1 MIEKLKDNRVLITRV
16 LLCVMTVFLVSGLFM
31 TTSFAEKD
39 DHDDDFSFYRV
50 ASAAASYYDQTHN
63 DKGDNKIGITKF
75 KQDGDTVS
83 KVENIGVAGNLVGFV
98 DEDYSKGLFGA
109 TVSKL
114 SASSQSRSYMSFRS
128 NEPALLAY
136 VQYGHALQMLG
147 LDSTA
152 NTSLDISAIVR
163 FIGGGLLIVAYSLA
177 IMVSLLFKAVLTMLQ
192 ALNPFAWFLGSDA
205 VNVPFRSWFSGASK
219 HMPTALSGVQKLVSS
234 LYSSMS
240 AIGIVMIPVF
250 FVLMVAGI
258 ILFRSGRGAMGDTV
272 GTKIRKY
279 VTRVVFI
286 LAGIPILGAS
296 YTACLDAL
304 LSGSDS
310 NAFSVSTSAANDV
323 IGSTLVDFEAW
334 AVNKRLALP
343 KGITIK
349 LNGADTVGGS
359 IDTKKTADLR
369 QMARNINAMSNKHL
383 TTPTSSVS
391 AMNGV
396 AIDVGKESSS
406 DNKPSVAAAYDVM
419 IRYMTRTYYKAADLE
434 TQYKSTMADKKIKSK
449 KSSSGGFF
457 SWFIGGS
464 DDAPDSL
471 MDLIENDSDVDN
483 YKDANKLAGS
493 DGTGP
498 YMTDNKVGGI
508 SVKKNKN
515 GSSFTYSGNGT
526 KGLSTLAMY
535 NYLTSEFSDS
545 SVINYSNNKV
555 AAFVM
560 SHAHRSV
567 SAIGGGAVRA
577 LYVLYAIVML
587 LVMAIVGFG
596 YALAVLFN
604 MFKRGVSMVM
614 STPFALMGNLRAMS
628 KVTTIVAMMII
639 ELIGTVFTYQVVIY
653 FLTHILDIFMI
664 PVYNVL
670 KGKSNAIVPIMNAI
684 GIPAASTDSLSGQAL
699 QIGALMLAIIMLIVF
714 AFKAMQLRKSF
725 VKTMDEMAASLI
737 DRIFS
742 PNGVGAGGAG
752 SAYASRPTAGDK
764 VANGA
769 RQIAGAAGTGL
780 AMAGANN
787 LMKGKPLFGGLSKGD
802 AAVSGSEVKNG
813 ADEDGKSNYG
823 NNGIEGGDQQGL
835 PDPNDPNGTGGP
847 SLIEGAGGSSE
858 EKTGQKLLG
867 GESLDDNA
875 KDIKADIK
883 ADGEAPIGKHAAPEG
898 KSADGKTVAADGK
911 MSTLAEHGK
920 DAAKKA
926 VAAGTPVGG
935 LKAAV
940 DGAQKVKGL
949 SQGAKAKLPGKGKS
963 IAASNMSRS
972 QLVNAS
978 QAFGSKHS
986 GSMGENEARAT
997 VAAAQDAQKQYGS
1010 ERAGQ
1015 RVVQMAESTTK
1026 SGEYLIQARQHRAAA
1041 RKMRAAVK
1049 RSPDADSYTF
1059 GGAVYDRSGMI
1070 ADARRHEHEA
1080 DLRERAVKLREE
1092 RAAAARADAKQSHK
1106 APRKTLSS
1114 NKTDGYL

>member
-63 DKGDNKIGITKF
+63 DKGDNKMGIKNFEKYGKTL
-75 KQDGDTVS
+75 S
-83 KVENIGVAGNLVGFV
+83 KVENIGVAGDLVGFV

-114 SASSQSRSYMSFRS
+114 SASSQSRSYMSFRG

-147 LDSTA
+147 LDSTV
-152 NTSLDISAIVR
+152 NTSLDFSAIVR
-163 FIGGGLLIVAYSLA
+163 FFGGGLLILAYSLA

-240 AIGIVMIPVF
+240 AIGIVMIPIF
-250 FVLMVAGI
+250 FVMLVASI

-304 LSGSDS
+304 LSGKDSD
-310 NAFSVSTSAANDV
+310 AFSVSTSAANDV

-343 KGITIK
+343 KGVTIK
-349 LNGADTVGGS
+349 LSGADTVGGS
-359 IDTKKTADLR
+359 IDTKGTADLR
-369 QMARNINAMSNKHL
+369 QMARNINAMANKHL

-396 AIDVGKESSS
+396 AIDVGKSSSS

-419 IRYMTRTYYKAADLE
+419 LRYMTRTYYTAADLE
-434 TQYKSTMADKKIKSK
+434 TQYKSTMAGKKIKSK
-449 KSSSGGFF
+449 KSSDNFF

-471 MDLIENDSDVDN
+471 MDLIDNDSDVDN

-498 YMTDNKVGGI
+498 YMTDNKAGGI
-508 SVKKNKN
+508 SVKKDKK
-515 GSSFTYSGNGT
+515 GSTFTYSGNGT
-526 KGLSTLAMY
+526 RGLSTLAMY

-555 AAFVM
+555 AAWVM
-560 SHAHRSV
+560 GHAHRSV

-587 LVMAIVGFG
+587 IVMAIVGFG

-614 STPFALMGNLRAMS
+614 STPFALMGNFRAMS

-664 PVYNVL
+664 PVYKVL
-670 KGKSNAIVPIMNAI
+670 SGKSSAIVPIMNAI

-699 QIGALMLAIIMLIVF
+699 QIAALVLAIIMLIVF

-742 PNGVGAGGAG
+742 PGGVGAGSAG

-769 RQIAGAAGTGL
+769 NKLAGAAGTGL
-780 AMAGANN
+780 AMAGANK
-787 LMKGKPLFGGLSKGD
+787 LMNGKPLFGGLSKGD

-813 ADEDGKSNYG
+813 ADEDDKSNYG
-823 NNGIEGGDQQGL
+823 NNGIEGGDLQGI
-835 PDPNDPNGTGGP
+835 PDPNDPDGTGGP

-883 ADGEAPIGKHAAPEG
+883 ANGEAPIGKHAAPEG
-898 KSADGKTVAADGK
+898 KTSDGKPVAADGK
-911 MSTLAEHGK
+911 ISKLTEHGK

-935 LKAAV
+935 LKAAA
-940 DGAQKVKGL
+940 DGAHKVKGL
-949 SQGAKAKLPGKGKS
+949 SQGAKAKLPGKGKG
-963 IAASNMSRS
+963 IAAANMSRS

-978 QAFGSKHS
+978 EAFGSGHS
-986 GSMGENEARAT
+986 YFMGENEARAT

-1010 ERAGQ
+1010 AYVGQ

-1026 SGEYLIQARQHRAAA
+1026 SGEYLTQARQHRAAA
-1041 RKMRAAVK
+1041 RKMRAAVN
-1049 RSPDADSYTF
+1049 RSPGANSYTF
-1059 GGAVYDRSGMI
+1059 GGAVYDRSGLF
-1070 ADARRHEHEA
+1070 ADARRHELAA
-1080 DLRERAVKLREE
+1080 DLCERAVRLREE
-1092 RAAAARADAKQSHK
+1092 RAVAARADAKQSHK

>member
-1 MIEKLKDNRVLITRV
+1 MIEKLKNSRVLITRV
-16 LLCVMTVFLVSGLFM
+16 LLCVMTVFLVSGVFM

-63 DKGDNKIGITKF
+63 DKDDNDIDITKF
-75 KQDGDTVS
+75 AKDAKTVS
-83 KVENIGVAGNLVGFV
+83 KVKNIGVAGNLVGFV

-114 SASSQSRSYMSFRS
+114 SASSQSRSYMSFRG
-128 NEPALLAY
+128 NESALLAY

-163 FIGGGLLIVAYSLA
+163 AIGGALLIVAYSLA
-177 IMVSLLFKAVLTMLQ
+177 IMVSKLFEAVLTMLQ

-234 LYSSMS
+234 LYASMS

-343 KGITIK
+343 KGVTIK
-349 LNGADTVGGS
+349 LSGADTVGGS
-359 IDTKKTADLR
+359 IDTKGTADLR
-369 QMARNINAMSNKHL
+369 QMARNINAMANKHL

-396 AIDVGKESSS
+396 AIDVGKASSS
-406 DNKPSVAAAYDVM
+406 DNKPSIAAAYDVM
-419 IRYMTRTYYKAADLE
+419 RRYMTSTYYKASDLE
-434 TQYKSTMADKKIKSK
+434 TQYKSTMAGKKIKSK
-449 KSSSGGFF
+449 SSDSFF

-464 DDAPDSL
+464 DSAPDSL
-471 MDLIENDSDVDN
+471 MDLIDNDSDVDN

-508 SVKKNKN
+508 SVKKD

-555 AAFVM
+555 AALVM

-587 LVMAIVGFG
+587 LVMAIIGFG

-614 STPFALMGNLRAMS
+614 STPFALMGNLRSMA
-628 KVTTIVAMMII
+628 KVTTIAAMMII

-664 PVYNVL
+664 PVYKVL
-670 KGKSNAIVPIMNAI
+670 NGKSGTIVPIMNAI

-699 QIGALMLAIIMLIVF
+699 QIAVLSLAIIMLIVF

-725 VKTMDEMAASLI
+725 VKTMDELAASLI

-742 PNGVGAGGAG
+742 PGGVGAGGAG

-875 KDIKADIK
+875 KEIKADVK
-883 ADGEAPIGKHAAPEG
+883 ADGEASIGKHAAPEG

-986 GSMGENEARAT
+986 GSMGENEARVT

-1026 SGEYLIQARQHRAAA
+1026 SGEYLTQARQHRAAA

-1070 ADARRHEHEA
+1070 ADARKHEHEA

-1092 RAAAARADAKQSHK
+1092 RAAAAKADAKQSHK

>member
-1 MIEKLKDNRVLITRV
+1 
-16 LLCVMTVFLVSGLFM
+16 MTVFLVSGLFM
-31 TTSFAEKD
+31 TTSFAAKDD

-63 DKGDNKIGITKF
+63 DKGDNEMGIKTF
-75 KQDGDTVS
+75 KKDAKTVKS
-83 KVENIGVAGNLVGFV
+83 VKNIGVAGDLVGFV

-114 SASSQSRSYMSFRS
+114 SASSQSRSYMSFRG
-128 NEPALLAY
+128 NESALLAY

-163 FIGGGLLIVAYSLA
+163 FLGGGLLILAYSLA

-192 ALNPFAWFLGSDA
+192 ALNPFAWFLGSHA

-219 HMPTALSGVQKLVSS
+219 HMPTALSGVQELVST

-240 AIGIVMIPVF
+240 AIGIVMIPIF
-250 FVLMVAGI
+250 FVMLVASI

-296 YTACLDAL
+296 YTSCLDAL
-304 LSGSDS
+304 LSGKDSD
-310 NAFSVSTSAANDV
+310 AFSVSTSAANDV

-343 KGITIK
+343 KGVTIK
-349 LNGADTVGGS
+349 LSGADTVGGS

-369 QMARNINAMSNKHL
+369 QMARNINAMANKHL
-383 TTPTSSVS
+383 TTPTSTTS

-396 AIDVGKESSS
+396 AIDVGEESSS
-406 DNKPSVAAAYDVM
+406 DNKPNVAAAYDVM
-419 IRYMTRTYYKAADLE
+419 IRYMTSTYYKAADLE
-434 TQYKSTMADKKIKSK
+434 TQYKSTMAGKKIKSK
-449 KSSSGGFF
+449 KSSDNFF

-498 YMTDNKVGGI
+498 YMTDNKAGGI
-508 SVKKNKN
+508 SVEKNKK
-515 GSSFTYSGNGT
+515 GSTFTYSGNGT
-526 KGLSTLAMY
+526 RGLSTLAMY

-555 AAFVM
+555 AALVM

-587 LVMAIVGFG
+587 IVMAIVGFG

-614 STPFALMGNLRAMS
+614 SMPFALMGNFRAMS
-628 KVTTIVAMMII
+628 KMTTIVAMMII

-664 PVYNVL
+664 PVYKVL
-670 KGKSNAIVPIMNAI
+670 KGKSSAIVPIMNAI

-699 QIGALMLAIIMLIVF
+699 QIAALVLAIIMLIVF

-742 PNGVGAGGAG
+742 PGGVGAGGAG

-769 RQIAGAAGTGL
+769 NKIAGAAGTGL
-780 AMAGANN
+780 AMAGANK
-787 LMKGKPLFGGLSKGD
+787 LMNGKPLFGGLSKGD

-813 ADEDGKSNYG
+813 ADEDG
-823 NNGIEGGDQQGL
+823 NNGIEGGDLQGI
-835 PDPNDPNGTGGP
+835 PDPEDLNDPDGTGGS

-883 ADGEAPIGKHAAPEG
+883 ANGEAPIGKHAAPEG
-898 KSADGKTVAADGK
+898 KDGKTVAADGK
-911 MSTLAEHGK
+911 VSKLTEHGK

-926 VAAGTPVGG
+926 AAAGTPVGG
-935 LKAAV
+935 LKAAA
-940 DGAQKVKGL
+940 DGAHKVKGL
-949 SQGAKAKLPGKGKS
+949 SQGAKAKLPGKGKG
-963 IAASNMSRS
+963 IAAANMSRS

-1010 ERAGQ
+1010 AYVGQ
-1015 RVVQMAESTTK
+1015 RVVTMAESTTK
-1026 SGEYLIQARQHRAAA
+1026 SDEYLTQARQHRAAA
-1041 RKMRAAVK
+1041 RKMRAAVN
-1049 RSPDADSYTF
+1049 RSPGANSYTF
-1059 GGAVYDRSGMI
+1059 GGAVYDRSGLC
-1070 ADARRHEHEA
+1070 ADARRHELAA
-1080 DLRERAVKLREE
+1080 DLCERAVRLREE
-1092 RAAAARADAKQSHK
+1092 RAVAARADAKQSHK